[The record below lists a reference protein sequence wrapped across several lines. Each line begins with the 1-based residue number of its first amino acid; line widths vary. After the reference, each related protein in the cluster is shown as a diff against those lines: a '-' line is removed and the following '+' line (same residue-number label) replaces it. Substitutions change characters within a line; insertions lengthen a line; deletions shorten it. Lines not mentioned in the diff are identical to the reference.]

1 MRISDAMMSSGFLYN
16 LNITRTNEDK
26 LREEISTGSKINTPS
41 DDPAG
46 TAKLL
51 NLNNQIAQTN
61 VYAQNVQDSLSF
73 NQETNTEMENIQS
86 EVVNVMSSMT
96 SAQNAT
102 VNGNLNTFADQIDS
116 SLNLILDSAN
126 SQSNGKYIFGG
137 TDFSNKPYALSSDS
151 KSVLTQVN
159 NSGVQ
164 SVRVSSNS
172 VQKINITGTELFGTI
187 VKQTGTFDSAA
198 SNGTVTNSSSKV
210 YDNAGNAY
218 DLNLTYTKTATDTY
232 SLNYDIKD
240 STGASV
246 FSTPPAA
253 STLKFDPTNKQ
264 LVSIDNSS
272 NTSLNIKSPTNNINF
287 NLDLSSVQEGTT
299 PQALTATAN
308 QTTDIF
314 NTLVA
319 IRDELRSGTLPTD
332 AQVQAVSDFNSH
344 ILDKLA
350 AAGNTSDQLSSTND
364 LLTAHTAVLTG
375 MESQVQSVDVAQ
387 AVIDLQN
394 QDNVLQQSLKVAA
407 TILPKTLMDYITT

>member
-1 MRISDAMMSSGFLYN
+1 MRISDAMRSSDFLYN
-16 LNITRTNEDK
+16 LNITKVNEDK
-26 LREEISTGSKINTPS
+26 LREQISTQSKINTPS

-46 TAKLL
+46 AAKLL
-51 NLNNQIAQTN
+51 NLNNQIGQTN
-61 VYAQNVQDSLSF
+61 IYTQNVLDSLSF
-73 NQETNTEMENIQS
+73 NQETNTEMGNIQD

-96 SAQNAT
+96 SAQNAA
-102 VNGNLNTFADQIDS
+102 VNGNLNTFADKIDS
-116 SLNLILDSAN
+116 SLSLILDSAN

-151 KSVLTQVN
+151 ESVLTQVN
-159 NSGVQ
+159 TSGVQ

-198 SNGTVTNSSSKV
+198 SNGTVNNSSSKV

-218 DLNLTYTKTATDTY
+218 DLNLTYTKTGTDTY

-246 FSTPPAA
+246 YSTSPAA
-253 STLKFDPTNKQ
+253 STLKFDPTNMQ

-272 NTSLNIKSPTNNINF
+272 NTSLNVKSPTNNINF

-299 PQALTATAN
+299 PQALSTTAN
-308 QTTDIF
+308 QKTDIF
-314 NTLVA
+314 NILIA
-319 IRDELRSGTLPTD
+319 IRDELRSGTRPTD

-344 ILDKLA
+344 LLDKLA
-350 AAGNTSDQLSSTND
+350 AAGTTSNQLSSTND
-364 LLTAHTAVLTG
+364 LLTAHKTVLIT

-387 AVIDLQN
+387 AVTDLQN
-394 QDNVLQQSLKVAA
+394 QDNILQESLKIAA
-407 TILPKTLMDYITT
+407 TILPKSLMDYLTI